1 MKSPN
6 ICPSLKPRPVIGRR
20 VASIAGVVAGF
31 LALQAQAQMP
41 SAPGISV
48 QTAPWQLRLE
58 PSGPS
63 AADSIDSVVSPR
75 AGVTGWAV
83 NPAGYA
89 LGMRVDV
96 STPRG
101 TGLMAT
107 LPGSVHPSIDLGV
120 RWRASAWGLP
130 NVDVS
135 AWYRLGPPVGQGAAG
150 ADVLQPALT
159 TSFEMRLDGPS
170 GARLL
175 PKSSTIGLQIH
186 GSGLPA
192 LRAKGGGRSVVYYRT
207 QF

>member
-1 MKSPN
+1 MSLLN
-6 ICPSLKPRPVIGRR
+6 IPPFLKLRRHHVRHSGWLAAVAMASLAMP
-20 VASIAGVVAGF
+20 
-31 LALQAQAQMP
+31 AQAQTS
-41 SAPGISV
+41 SAWGITG
-48 QTAPWQLRLE
+48 QTPPWQLRLE
-58 PSGPS
+58 AGGSS
-63 AADSIDSVVSPR
+63 AGDMIDGVQSPR

-107 LPGSVHPSIDLGV
+107 LPSSVNPSIDLGV

-130 NVDVS
+130 NMDVS
-135 AWYRLGPPVGQGAAG
+135 AWYRVGAAVG
-150 ADVLQPALT
+150 HGPAGTETSLPPLT
-159 TSFEMRLDGPS
+159 TSFEMHLGGSS
-170 GARLL
+170 GAGLL

-192 LRAKGGGRSVVYYRT
+192 LRAKGSARSVVYYRT